1 MPWLWTPLRRAA
13 RQSSRRV
20 PARHAL
26 GRDPRRLALPGLRG
40 VRQAGLREAPGVK
53 RARLLAATAALA
65 LLASCSATKLAY
77 NRLDW
82 LVAWEIDKVVELEGP
97 SQQLFKAGFTSL
109 WQWHRNT
116 QLQAYARD
124 LREIADAAGQ
134 PMTEEQLRGWWE
146 RGAAHGRRLLD
157 EAMPPSARVLQA
169 LDDAQVRQM
178 LEKMSEQRRE
188 ETADELERS
197 PEETRE
203 EMARSRSRGLRRW
216 LGPLSD
222 AQEGLVGEWA
232 AARRSDP
239 VLWQRYGEHWE
250 QAFAATLA
258 TRSQPGFEQ
267 RVRDVFDRPEL
278 PDSEAARALNEHNRD
293 TFLRLLARLAP
304 TLSEQQR
311 RHFRKKL
318 VGLAEDL
325 EELAAQSQRAA
336 PSGAGAGRTG

>member
-1 MPWLWTPLRRAA
+1 MTR
-13 RQSSRRV
+13 
-20 PARHAL
+20 
-26 GRDPRRLALPGLRG
+26 
-40 VRQAGLREAPGVK
+40 

-82 LVAWEIDKVVELEGP
+82 LVAWEIGKVVELEGQ

-109 WQWHRNT
+109 WQWHRST

-124 LREIADAAGQ
+124 LREVADAAGK
-134 PMTEEQLRGWWE
+134 PVTEEQLRAWWE

-169 LDDAQVRQM
+169 LDDAQVREM
-178 LEKMSEQRRE
+178 LKNMSEQRRE

-197 PEETRE
+197 AEETRE
-203 EMARSRSRGLRRW
+203 EVARSRLRGLRRW

-222 AQEGLVGEWA
+222 AQEQLVRDWA
-232 AARRSDP
+232 AARRSEP
-239 VLWQRYGEHWE
+239 VLWQRYGEQWE
-250 QAFAATLA
+250 KAFAATLA
-258 TRSQPGFEQ
+258 TRGEPGFEQ

-278 PDSEAARALNEHNRD
+278 PDSEAVRALNEHNRD
-293 TFLRLLARLAP
+293 QFLKLLARLAP
-304 TLSEQQR
+304 TLSEPQR
-311 RHFRKKL
+311 RHLRKKL

-325 EELAAQSQRAA
+325 EELAAQARITAA
-336 PSGAGAGRTG
+336 ATPAGAARERIG